1 MHTVSTLTV
10 EAPQYRPSQS
20 TLTARPCLLTVVRIS
35 EPRNAVRAAL
45 SFPNPVNEVS
55 ARLVAAGVVIMA
67 AAYVITGWWPL
78 LAVLAY
84 GFVARVLSGPRFSP
98 LGLLVTRVV
107 TPRLGLAPRLVPGP
121 PKRFAQGIGAV
132 VSTTALVLAVV
143 ADQPTAARA
152 VVSVLDRRGDARV
165 GRRHLHRLHHLRP
178 PDERGD

>member
-1 MHTVSTLTV
+1 
-10 EAPQYRPSQS
+10 
-20 TLTARPCLLTVVRIS
+20 
-35 EPRNAVRAAL
+35 
-45 SFPNPVNEVS
+45 
-55 ARLVAAGVVIMA
+55 MA

-152 VVSVLDRRGDARV
+152 VVGVLIAAATLESAAGVCVGCIVFRRLMTWGLVPTQVCEACSDLTRSPNPGMATSR
-165 GRRHLHRLHHLRP
+165 
-178 PDERGD
+178 